1 MSQHRMWT
9 MHSAVRPLVAVEL
22 CCVRQSYN
30 AHLLVRMYLKLW
42 MMKWLHDSTWMDISR
57 TILVVTVYDVFIIKT
72 CLFCDQPDK
81 YTHARTHKMVTVTVL
96 KDAGTVQIVPCYHLT
111 LRAWGLHSVECNDA
125 GCPDGGPSKRFY
137 VPRLMQLRSCTC
149 RSLAQDVM
157 T

>member
-1 MSQHRMWT
+1 
-9 MHSAVRPLVAVEL
+9 
-22 CCVRQSYN
+22 
-30 AHLLVRMYLKLW
+30 
-42 MMKWLHDSTWMDISR
+42 MDISR

-149 RSLAQDVM
+149 RSLAQDVRTQDVLM
-157 T
+157 EDLRNGFMYHVLCSYVPVRAGPLHKM